1 MKRLPIGLSDYKQLI
16 ESNFYYIDKTLF
28 IQDLLTKGGHV
39 NLFPRPRRFGKTLN
53 LSMIKYF
60 FEKTEQSNAH
70 LFEDKKIW
78 NVPEARARQVT
89 FPVIFLT
96 FKSVRRFVGN
106 DIQ

>member
-78 NVPEARARQVT
+78 NVPEARARQGT

-96 FKSVRRFVGN
+96 FKSVRRFMGN